1 MPENIED
8 VFDTA
13 EIALADALEYALFEE
28 DSQKL
33 TLDIDFGDIYFADL
47 LHEVAD
53 SSVPVYTSDVF
64 NVLNDYRV
72 YRAEVEPDF
81 LHGAED
87 ALAVARIYI
96 FQAVYDHLVNLVRD
110 ADANPEYL
118 TGHDALSKLH
128 ARMGEDAWSDVIDS

>member
-28 DSQKL
+28 DSQKV
-33 TLDIDFGDIYFADL
+33 TLDIDFGDL

-110 ADANPEYL
+110 ADENPECL
-118 TGHDALSKLH
+118 TGHDELAKLH
-128 ARMGEDAWSDVIDS
+128 ARMGEDAWSQVIDS